1 MDDRLLLRIKEV
13 CELTALGRSTIYTL
27 LDRPD
32 GLPTVRVGRARR
44 VPAAAVREWVQ
55 RRVDAADPEEL
66 P

>member
-44 VPAAAVREWVQ
+44 VPAAAVREWIQ

>member
-55 RRVDAADPEEL
+55 RRVDAAGPEGL
-66 P
+66 R

>member
-55 RRVDAADPEEL
+55 RRVDAADAEEL

>member
-32 GLPTVRVGRARR
+32 GLPTVKIGRARR

>member
-1 MDDRLLLRIKEV
+1 MDKRLLLRIKEV
-13 CELTALGRSTIYTL
+13 CEITALGRSTIYTL
-27 LDRPD
+27 LDRPG

>member
-32 GLPTVRVGRARR
+32 GLPAVRVGRARR

-66 P
+66 S